1 MDRILII
8 GSPGSG
14 KSTLSLLMSEKLGLP
29 VVHLDKLFWRPGWVE
44 ASREEFDAALAEAL
58 MGEKWI
64 IDGNY
69 GRTLK
74 MRLSRAD
81 TVIMPD
87 YPTAVCVFRVLKRII
102 TNRGRTRPD
111 MGEDCPE
118 RLDWEFLRYVMD
130 FRRKNRQKLL
140 DALSDWDGKTVFIR
154 NKREYRKFLL
164 TLKPKNDII
173 K

>member
-1 MDRILII
+1 MERILII

-44 ASREEFDAALAEAL
+44 APKEEFDAALAEAL
-58 MGEKWI
+58 KGEKWI

-74 MRLSRAD
+74 IRLARAD

-87 YPTAVCVFRVLKRII
+87 YPTAVCVFRVLKRIL
-102 TNRGRTRPD
+102 TNHGRTRPD

-118 RLDWEFLRYVMD
+118 RLDWEFLRYVID

-140 DALSDWDGKTVFIR
+140 DALSGWDGEVIFIR
-154 NKREYRKFLL
+154 SKREYGKFLL
-164 TLKPKNDII
+164 TLRG
-173 K
+173 